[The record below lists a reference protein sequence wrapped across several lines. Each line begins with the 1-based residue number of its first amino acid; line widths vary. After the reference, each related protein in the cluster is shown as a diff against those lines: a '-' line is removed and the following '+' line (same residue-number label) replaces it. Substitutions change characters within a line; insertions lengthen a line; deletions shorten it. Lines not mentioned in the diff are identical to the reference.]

1 MANTA
6 ITTIA
11 AGINASTVS
20 TATAATVDTING
32 AEIFDITPVRD
43 SGFYFEIA
51 NVSAANGTVT
61 WSLAIGDYY
70 AAPAAALTGSVA
82 QGVSA
87 IIVPESA
94 KYKQSDGTY
103 TLTITPASG
112 KKLKTDHTLTVKAV
126 NLPKG

>member
-1 MANTA
+1 MPNTA

-11 AGINASTVS
+11 ATINAGKVS
-20 TATAATVDTING
+20 TATAATVDTAG
-32 AEIFDITPVRD
+32 DAEVFDITPVRD
-43 SGFYFEIA
+43 SGFYIEIN
-51 NVSAANGTVT
+51 NVSTANGTVT
-61 WSLAIGDYY
+61 YSLAIGDSY

-87 IIVPESA
+87 IVCPESA
-94 KYKQSDGTY
+94 KYKKGGKFV
-103 TLTITPASG
+103 LTITPASG

>member
-11 AGINASTVS
+11 ATLNAAKVS
-20 TATAATVDTING
+20 TATAATVDTIDLI
-32 AEIFDITPVRD
+32 EVFDITPVRD
-43 SGFYFEIA
+43 SGFYIEIN
-51 NVSAANGTVT
+51 NVSGASGTVT
-61 WSLAIGDYY
+61 YSLAAGDLY
-70 AAPAAALTGSVA
+70 AATAALTGSVA

-87 IIVPESA
+87 IICPESA
-94 KYKQSDGTY
+94 KYKKSTGKY
-103 TLTITPASG
+103 ALTITPASG